1 MYTLQPTA
9 SRCSRRGAAW
19 LVCIGL
25 LATQASTPDVALGQG
40 VSGKSGSA
48 SPAGGG
54 GMDGQG
60 ALGFSI
66 ESEMLTYRA
75 LESNSEAIACD
86 IAAYLGGASVDFTNP
101 PAGAICALKG
111 SGNNDAGIVI
121 APFDRNAFDDF
132 QLWRANME
140 IMRELR
146 SRAAVYC
153 PESTVLAV
161 ESRGATAATTAAAT
175 AAGAALGLTPVGPAL
190 AIAQTA
196 LGLFASEAANAPV
209 VGTIQDQAFM
219 NGVARQ
225 LRTLNVAVL
234 MPSTYAPYSLAAT
247 DSVKSPFLS
256 SLDRLFEARRCILE
270 QSAAPGTKATDKAR
284 IDQLV
289 TEIDSYESVLRG
301 VTVVQ
306 STPNSSSDSK
316 STKRPDT
323 SAAPPSTPTTV
334 PAPATSPFATI
345 LSGDG
350 FARKLGVD
358 PATGLLP
365 EKPKWR
371 HLLLI
376 KALESGGT
384 LAKSSNIFGTKIRY
398 SGGSVGTY
406 ALFTL
411 DGELECSGN
420 VYDYGGSIPAE
431 KFQPELRR
439 FNPDPASQ
447 FVFQRGNCRVTAGH

>member
-1 MYTLQPTA
+1 MDTLQPA
-9 SRCSRRGAAW
+9 ARGYSRRGAAW

-25 LATQASTPDVALGQG
+25 LATQAWIPDVALSQG

-48 SPAGGG
+48 STAGGG
-54 GMDGQG
+54 GTDGQG
-60 ALGFSI
+60 TLGFSI

-111 SGNNDAGIVI
+111 SSNNDAGIVI
-121 APFDRNAFDDF
+121 APFDRNAFEDF

-146 SRAAVYC
+146 ARAATHC

-161 ESRGATAATTAAAT
+161 DSRGAKATTPAAAT

-190 AIAQTA
+190 AMAQTA
-196 LGLFASEAANAPV
+196 LGLFASEASNSPV

-219 NGVARQ
+219 DGVARQ
-225 LRTLNVAVL
+225 LRTLNLAVL
-234 MPSTYAPYSLAAT
+234 MPSTYAPYSLTAA
-247 DSVKSPFLS
+247 DSAKSPFLS
-256 SLDRLFEARRCILE
+256 SLDRLFEARRCIVE
-270 QSAAPGTKATDKAR
+270 QSAAPGTTGADKAR

-289 TEIDSYESVLRG
+289 SEIDTYESVLRG
-301 VTVVQ
+301 VTVMQ
-306 STPNSSSDSK
+306 STSNGTSDSK

-323 SAAPPSTPTTV
+323 GTVVPTTV
-334 PAPATSPFATI
+334 PAPTTSPFATI

-365 EKPKWR
+365 ERPKWR
-371 HLLLI
+371 HLLLV

-384 LAKSSNIFGTKIRY
+384 LAKSSNIFGSKIRY

-431 KFQPELRR
+431 KFQVELRH

-447 FVFQRGNCRVTAGH
+447 FVFQRGNCRVAGGH